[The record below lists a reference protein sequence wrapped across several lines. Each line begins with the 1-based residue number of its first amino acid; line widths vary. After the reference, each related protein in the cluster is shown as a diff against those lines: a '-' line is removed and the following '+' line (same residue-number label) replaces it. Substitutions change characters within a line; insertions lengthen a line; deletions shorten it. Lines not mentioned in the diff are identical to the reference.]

1 MFEQQEYRAICGFQ
15 DNVIYLDNKI
25 YIIEEGNSYKNKLRN
40 MMCLDEQINQEYQ
53 IQINNQ
59 INEYIENQLKE
70 ECETFTPK
78 HFNINILNEEQ
89 DQDEY
94 DDEDKDQ
101 DETIINFIQTQP
113 KYKKYSKNNQHY
125 SNKKYSK
132 NNQQIKNQPNKM
144 KYKKQSNIQLEKNN
158 KMKKNKTTNKIRQL
172 GYTYKL
178 NYIDD
183 MIDKENDYDEE
194 NILLFNCYDY
204 IDYDYYSDDSDD
216 SDNYSCYSYYSF

>member
-1 MFEQQEYRAICGFQ
+1 MFEQEYRTISGFQ

-25 YIIEEGNSYKNKLRN
+25 YIIEDGNSYKNKLRN

-70 ECETFTPK
+70 EYETFAPK
-78 HFNINILNEEQ
+78 HFNINILNQYQEQ
-89 DQDEY
+89 
-94 DDEDKDQ
+94 DEDKI
-101 DETIINFIQTQP
+101 IINFIQTQP

-132 NNQQIKNQPNKM
+132 IQQIKNKPNKM

-178 NYIDD
+178 NYIGDI
-183 MIDKENDYDEE
+183 IDKENDYDEE
-194 NILLFNCYDY
+194 NTSLFNYYDY
-204 IDYDYYSDDSDD
+204 IDYDYYSDDSD
-216 SDNYSCYSYYSF
+216 NYSYYSDYSF